1 MKKTKKKT
9 KKTGAKRPK
18 LTNRT
23 IKGRR
28 NFHAFV
34 DELFDAGPIPS
45 IVIDLEH
52 YKETM
57 KTLSELRRETTAH
70 ANERAA
76 SAIEAHAAEHRYAVA
91 TAALEQANGQ
101 IVALKA
107 QPAKIDRW
115 HQEEIAKG
123 RSPDACAVAAPAGV
137 RA

>member
-107 QPAKIDRW
+107 AVN
-115 HQEEIAKG
+115 AFA
-123 RSPDACAVAAPAGV
+123 PDACAVAAPAGV